1 MCSKPQNLSLFA
13 IPTIVPAHPM
23 DIRRTF
29 DILPQLQQKYNK
41 PDCFAAKVN
50 GQYTPISTDSVVEQV
65 NQVSLGLRALGV
77 GKNDKV
83 ALISMNRPEWMFADF
98 GIAQL
103 GATSVPM
110 YPSITVEDYKYI
122 FTDAGVKA
130 IFVSDKKLLDKVRE
144 ATQDLN
150 IPAENIFTFDKVEG
164 ARHFSEL
171 LELGKQGNPA
181 DLEPLKAA
189 VQPDDLLTLIYTSGT
204 TGQPKGV
211 MLTHNNILSNCRNA
225 QRFVPVT
232 KDDKAL
238 SFLPLCHIF
247 ERMVTHIYLI
257 NGVSIYYAESME
269 TIADNLR
276 EVHPQIFTTVPRL
289 LEKVYDK
296 IVAKGHELEG
306 VKKQLFFWALNLG
319 LKYDNQKDHGFF
331 YNTQLALANKLIFSK
346 WREALGGSL
355 RCIVSGG
362 GALQPRLARVFWS
375 AGIPVM
381 EGYGLTETSPVIA
394 VGGYE
399 RENNMIGTV
408 GPVIDNTEVKIAPD
422 GEILTR
428 SESVMKG
435 YYNKPELTAKEFDEE
450 GWFHTG
456 DIGEIVEGRFLK
468 ITDRKK
474 EMFKTSGGKYIAPQ
488 VIESKLKESPLV
500 EQCMVV
506 GDGQKFPSALV
517 IPSFDDLKGW
527 CKRNNVDCNCS
538 NEELVKNEKVV
549 KMYEDLV
556 HKYNS
561 GFAQWE
567 QVKKIRLLPQLWTV
581 ESGEMTPTLK
591 VKRKIITQNN
601 QELIES
607 LYQHAEKH

>member
-1 MCSKPQNLSLFA
+1 
-13 IPTIVPAHPM
+13 M

-29 DILPQLQQKYNK
+29 DILPHLQQKYNK

-50 GQYTPISTDSVVEQV
+50 GQYTPISTDTVVEKV
-65 NQVSLGLRALGV
+65 NQVSLGLRSLGI
-77 GKNDKV
+77 GKDDKV
-83 ALISMNRPEWMFADF
+83 AIISMNRPEWMFADF

-130 IFVSDKKLLDKVRE
+130 IFVADQKLLDKVRE
-144 ATQDLN
+144 ATQGLD
-150 IPAENIFTFDKVEG
+150 IPAENVFTFDKLEG
-164 ARHFSEL
+164 ARHFDEL
-171 LELGKQGNPA
+171 LALGKQGSAA
-181 DLEPLKAA
+181 DLEPIKAA
-189 VQPDDLLTLIYTSGT
+189 VTPDDLLTLIYTSGT

-211 MLTHNNILSNCRNA
+211 MLTHNNLLSNCRNA
-225 QRFVPVT
+225 QRFVPVS
-232 KDDKAL
+232 KEDKAL

-247 ERMVTHIYLI
+247 ERMVTHLYLI

-276 EVHPQIFTTVPRL
+276 EVKPEIFTTVPRL

-296 IVAKGHELEG
+296 IVAKGHTLEG
-306 VKKQLFFWALNLG
+306 VKKNLFFWALDLG

-331 YNTQLALANKLIFSK
+331 YNTQLKLANKLIFNK
-346 WREALGGSL
+346 WREALGGNL

-399 RENNMIGTV
+399 PENNMIGTV
-408 GPVIDNTEVKIAPD
+408 GPIIDNTEVKIAQD
-422 GEILTR
+422 GEILTK

-435 YYNKPELTAKEFDEE
+435 YYNKPELTAKEFDAE

-456 DIGEIVEGRFLK
+456 DIGEIVDGKFLK

-488 VIESKLKESPLV
+488 VIEGKLKESPLV

-527 CKRNNVDCNCS
+527 CRRNGVDCNCS

-556 HKYNS
+556 HKYNN

-567 QVKKIRLLPQLWTV
+567 QVKKIALLPQLWTV
-581 ESGEMTPTLK
+581 ETGEMTPTMK
-591 VKRKIITQNN
+591 VKRKVITENN
-601 QELIES
+601 KAAIED
-607 LYQHAEKH
+607 LYQHAERPEKSSSH

>member
-1 MCSKPQNLSLFA
+1 MPTLS
-13 IPTIVPAHPM
+13 M

-41 PDCFAAKVN
+41 PDCFAAKIN
-50 GQYTPISTDSVVEQV
+50 GQYTPVSTDTVVEKV
-65 NQVSLGLRALGV
+65 NQVSLGLRALGI
-77 GKNDKV
+77 GKDDKV
-83 ALISMNRPEWMFADF
+83 AIISMNRPEWMYADF

-130 IFVSDKKLLDKVRE
+130 IFVADAKLLDKVRE
-144 ATQDLN
+144 ATQGLN
-150 IPAENIFTFDKVEG
+150 IPQENVFTFDKIEG
-164 ARHFSEL
+164 ARHFEEL
-171 LELGKQGNPA
+171 LDLGKKGNPA

-211 MLTHNNILSNCRNA
+211 MLTHNNLLSNCRNS

-247 ERMVTHIYLI
+247 ERMVTHLYLI

-276 EVHPQIFTTVPRL
+276 EVKPEIFTTVPRL

-296 IVAKGHELEG
+296 IVAKGHTLEG

-319 LKYDNQKDHGFF
+319 LEYDNQKDHGFF
-331 YNTQLALANKLIFSK
+331 YNTQLALANKLIFNK
-346 WREALGGSL
+346 WREALGGNL

-375 AGIPVM
+375 AGIRVM

-399 RENNMIGTV
+399 PENNMIGTV
-408 GPVIDNTEVKIAPD
+408 GPIIDNTEVKIAPD
-422 GEILTR
+422 GEILTK

-435 YYNKPELTAKEFDEE
+435 YYNKPELTAKEFDSE

-456 DIGEIVEGRFLK
+456 DIGEIVDGKFLK

-488 VIESKLKESPLV
+488 VLEGKLKESPLV

-527 CKRNNVDCNCS
+527 CKRNDVDCNCS
-538 NEELVKNEKVV
+538 NEELIKNEKVV

-556 HKYNS
+556 NKYNS
-561 GFAQWE
+561 SFAQWE
-567 QVKKIRLLPQLWTV
+567 QVKKIVLLPQLWTV
-581 ESGEMTPTLK
+581 ETGEMTPTMK
-591 VKRKIITQNN
+591 VKRKAITENN
-601 QELIES
+601 KSVIES
-607 LYQHAEKH
+607 LYNQDAVR

>member
-1 MCSKPQNLSLFA
+1 MPSLR
-13 IPTIVPAHPM
+13 M

-29 DILPQLQQKYNK
+29 DILAQLQQKYNK

-50 GQYTPISTDSVVEQV
+50 GQYAPISTDSVVEQV

-77 GKNDKV
+77 GKDDKV

-232 KDDKAL
+232 EHDKAL

-346 WREALGGSL
+346 WREALGGNL

-399 RENNMIGTV
+399 PKNNMIGTV
-408 GPVIDNTEVKIAPD
+408 GPIIDNTEVKIASD

-527 CKRNNVDCNCS
+527 CKRNGVDCNCS

-556 HKYNS
+556 HKYNT

-567 QVKKIRLLPQLWTV
+567 QVKKIVLLPRLWTV
-581 ESGEMTPTLK
+581 ETGEMTPTLK
-591 VKRKIITQNN
+591 VKRKVITANN
-601 QELIES
+601 KELIES
-607 LYQHAEKH
+607 LYHQHSQH

>member
-1 MCSKPQNLSLFA
+1 
-13 IPTIVPAHPM
+13 M

-41 PDCFAAKVN
+41 PDCFAAKIN
-50 GQYTPISTDSVVEQV
+50 GQYTPVSTDTVVEKV
-65 NQVSLGLRALGV
+65 NQVSLGLRALGI
-77 GKNDKV
+77 GKDDKV
-83 ALISMNRPEWMFADF
+83 AIISMNRPEWMYADF

-130 IFVSDKKLLDKVRE
+130 IFVADAKLLDKVRE
-144 ATQDLN
+144 ATQGLN
-150 IPAENIFTFDKVEG
+150 IPQENVFTFDKIEG
-164 ARHFSEL
+164 ARHFEEL
-171 LELGKQGNPA
+171 LDLGKKGNPA

-211 MLTHNNILSNCRNA
+211 MLTHNNLLSNCRNS

-247 ERMVTHIYLI
+247 ERMVTHLYLI

-276 EVHPQIFTTVPRL
+276 EVKPEIFTTVPRL

-296 IVAKGHELEG
+296 IVAKGHTLEG

-319 LKYDNQKDHGFF
+319 LEYDNQKDHGFF
-331 YNTQLALANKLIFSK
+331 YNTQLALANKLIFNK
-346 WREALGGSL
+346 WREALGGNL

-375 AGIPVM
+375 AGIRVM

-399 RENNMIGTV
+399 PENNMIGTV
-408 GPVIDNTEVKIAPD
+408 GPIIDNTEVKIAPD
-422 GEILTR
+422 GEILTK

-435 YYNKPELTAKEFDEE
+435 YYNKPELTAKEFDAE

-456 DIGEIVEGRFLK
+456 DIGEIVDGKFLK

-488 VIESKLKESPLV
+488 VLEGKLKESPLV

-527 CKRNNVDCNCS
+527 CKRNDVDCNCS
-538 NEELVKNEKVV
+538 NEELIKNEKVV

-556 HKYNS
+556 NKYNS
-561 GFAQWE
+561 SFAQWE
-567 QVKKIRLLPQLWTV
+567 QVKKIVLLPQLWTV
-581 ESGEMTPTLK
+581 ETGEMTPTMK
-591 VKRKIITQNN
+591 VKRKAITENN
-601 QELIES
+601 KSVIES
-607 LYQHAEKH
+607 LYNQAAVR